1 MKIKYF
7 QETDTLYIE
16 FKANDIVETRELD
29 DHTLFEV
36 DSQGQLCAL
45 TLEHA
50 KVRANLHNFSFE
62 QMAA

>member
-16 FKANDIVETRELD
+16 FKANDIVETQELD

-36 DSQGQLCAL
+36 DSHGQLCAL

-50 KVRANLHNFSFE
+50 KVRANLQNFSFE